1 MAPVFPLRLPPQR
14 RSARG
19 RNALLALA
27 VLVIALSALAAPPP
41 GAAYSCSAGEGR
53 VPSNLVYDCR
63 GPVKAPKK
71 KSRNAKAEEAGR
83 IGATPLILLLLALGG
98 TLALP
103 IGFDR
108 MSRREGYEPDQFL
121 R

>member
-1 MAPVFPLRLPPQR
+1 MAPVFPSRLPPLR
-14 RSARG
+14 RRAPG
-19 RNALLALA
+19 KALLALT
-27 VLVIALSALAAPPP
+27 VLVVALSALAAAPP
-41 GAAYSCSAGEGR
+41 GSAYSCAAGRAR
-53 VPSNLVYDCR
+53 VPQNRLDDCR

-71 KSRNAKAEEAGR
+71 RSRTAQAEEAGR

-108 MSRREGYEPDQFL
+108 MSRRDGYESDQFL

>member
-1 MAPVFPLRLPPQR
+1 MTPLDPSRLPPLR
-14 RSARG
+14 RWAPG
-19 RNALLALA
+19 KALLALT
-27 VLVIALSALAAPPP
+27 VLVIALTALASPPN
-41 GAAYSCSAGEGR
+41 GAAYSCSAGDGR
-53 VPSNLVYDCR
+53 TPQNRVYDCR
-63 GPVKAPKK
+63 GPVKPAKK
-71 KSRNAKAEEAGR
+71 ERMTKAKEAGR

-108 MSRREGYEPDQFL
+108 MSRKDGFGPDDFL

>member
-1 MAPVFPLRLPPQR
+1 MAPVSSLRLPPLR
-14 RSARG
+14 RRAHG
-19 RNALLALA
+19 TALLALTA
-27 VLVIALSALAAPPP
+27 FVIALSALAAPPP

-53 VPSNLVYDCR
+53 TPQNRVDDCR
-63 GPVKAPKK
+63 GPVKAPKRK
-71 KSRNAKAEEAGR
+71 ERMTQAKEAGR
-83 IGATPLILLLLALGG
+83 VGATPLILLLLALGG

-108 MSRREGYEPDQFL
+108 MARRDGYDPHDFL

>member
-1 MAPVFPLRLPPQR
+1 MAPVFPSRLPPLR
-14 RSARG
+14 RRAPG
-19 RNALLALA
+19 KALLALT
-27 VLVIALSALAAPPP
+27 VLVIALSALAAPPS
-41 GAAYSCSAGEGR
+41 GVAYSCATGEGR
-53 VPSNLVYDCR
+53 APRNRLDDCR
-63 GPVKAPKK
+63 GPIKEPK
-71 KSRNAKAEEAGR
+71 KSRTAKAEEAGR

-108 MSRREGYEPDQFL
+108 MSRREGYERDQFL

>member
-1 MAPVFPLRLPPQR
+1 MAPVSPLRLPPLR
-14 RSARG
+14 RRAPG
-19 RNALLALA
+19 KALLALT

-41 GAAYSCSAGEGR
+41 GAAYSCAAGEGR
-53 VPSNLVYDCR
+53 TPTALFYDCR
-63 GPVKAPKK
+63 RPVKVPK
-71 KSRNAKAEEAGR
+71 KSRRAKAEEAGR
-83 IGATPLILLLLALGG
+83 IGVTPLILLLVALGG

>member
-1 MAPVFPLRLPPQR
+1 MAPVTPLRLPPLR
-14 RSARG
+14 RRALG
-19 RNALLALA
+19 KALLALT
-27 VLVIALSALAAPPP
+27 VLVIALSALAAPPS

-53 VPSNLVYDCR
+53 VPPNVVYDCR
-63 GPVKAPKK
+63 KPVKAPE
-71 KSRNAKAEEAGR
+71 KSRRATAEEAGR
-83 IGATPLILLLLALGG
+83 IGATSLILLLLALGG

>member
-1 MAPVFPLRLPPQR
+1 MAPVFSLRLPPLR
-14 RSARG
+14 RSAR
-19 RNALLALA
+19 RVKALFALT
-27 VLVIALSALAAPPP
+27 VLVIALLALAAPPP
-41 GAAYSCSAGEGR
+41 GAAYSCTAGEGR
-53 VPSNLVYDCR
+53 PAKNRVYDCR
-63 GPVKAPKK
+63 GPVKPPK
-71 KSRNAKAEEAGR
+71 KSRRAKAEEAGR

-108 MSRREGYEPDQFL
+108 MSRREGYEHDQFL

>member
-1 MAPVFPLRLPPQR
+1 MAPVTPLRLPPLR
-14 RSARG
+14 RPARG
-19 RNALLALA
+19 VNALFALT
-27 VLVIALSALAAPPP
+27 VLVIALLALAAPPP

-53 VPSNLVYDCR
+53 TPKDRVDDCR
-63 GPVKAPKK
+63 APVKPPN
-71 KSRNAKAEEAGR
+71 KSRRAKAEEAGR

>member
-1 MAPVFPLRLPPQR
+1 MASVFFLRLPPLR
-14 RSARG
+14 RRAHG
-19 RNALLALA
+19 KALVALA
-27 VLVIALSALAAPPP
+27 VFVIALSALAAPPP

-53 VPSNLVYDCR
+53 TPASLVYDCR
-63 GPVKAPKK
+63 GPVKTPKK
-71 KSRNAKAEEAGR
+71 EHTTEAKEAGR
-83 IGATPLILLLLALGG
+83 IGVTPLILLLLALGG

-108 MSRREGYEPDQFL
+108 MSRRDGYGPDGFL

>member
-1 MAPVFPLRLPPQR
+1 MAPVFFLRLPPLR
-14 RSARG
+14 RRAHG
-19 RNALLALA
+19 KALVALT
-27 VLVIALSALAAPPP
+27 VFVIALSALAAPPP

-53 VPSNLVYDCR
+53 TPANRSYDCR

-71 KSRNAKAEEAGR
+71 KKRDSKAEEAGR

-108 MSRREGYEPDQFL
+108 MSRRDGYRPDGFL

>member
-1 MAPVFPLRLPPQR
+1 MAPVFPLRLPPLR
-14 RSARG
+14 RRAPG
-19 RNALLALA
+19 KALLALT
-27 VLVIALSALAAPPP
+27 VLVIALLALAAPPP
-41 GAAYSCSAGEGR
+41 GAAYSCTAGEGR
-53 VPSNLVYDCR
+53 TPTTLFYDCR

-71 KSRNAKAEEAGR
+71 NRNAKAEEAGR
-83 IGATPLILLLLALGG
+83 IGVTPLILLLLALGG

>member
-1 MAPVFPLRLPPQR
+1 MAPVSPLRLPPHR
-14 RSARG
+14 RPARG
-19 RNALLALA
+19 RNALVAVV

-41 GAAYSCSAGEGR
+41 GAAYPCSAGEGR
-53 VPSNLVYDCR
+53 VPSNLVHDCR
-63 GPVKAPKK
+63 RPVKAPKK
-71 KSRNAKAEEAGR
+71 SRTAKAEEAGR

-108 MSRREGYEPDQFL
+108 ISRREGYEPDQFL

>member
-1 MAPVFPLRLPPQR
+1 MAPVSLLRSPPLRR
-14 RSARG
+14 R
-19 RNALLALA
+19 ALGKALVA
-27 VLVIALSALAAPPP
+27 LIAFVIALSALAAPPP

-53 VPSNLVYDCR
+53 NSANRVDDCR
-63 GPVKAPKK
+63 RPVREPKE
-71 KSRNAKAEEAGR
+71 SRRMKAEKQGR
-83 IGATPLILLLLALGG
+83 MGVTPLILLVLALVG

-108 MSRREGYEPDQFL
+108 MTRKEEHEPDRLL

>member
-1 MAPVFPLRLPPQR
+1 MAPVYLLRSPPLRRP
-14 RSARG
+14 AHG
-19 RNALLALA
+19 KALLALT
-27 VLVIALSALAAPPP
+27 VLVVALSALAAPPP
-41 GAAYSCSAGEGR
+41 GAAYSCAAGEGR
-53 VPSNLVYDCR
+53 TPQSRIDDCR
-63 GPVKAPKK
+63 APVKTPKK
-71 KSRNAKAEEAGR
+71 ERMTKAKEAGR

-108 MSRREGYEPDQFL
+108 MARRDGFDPLDFL

>member
-1 MAPVFPLRLPPQR
+1 MPPVFSLRLPPLR
-14 RSARG
+14 RRAPG
-19 RNALLALA
+19 KTLLALT
-27 VLVIALSALAAPPP
+27 VLVVALLALAAPPP

-53 VPSNLVYDCR
+53 MLANRVDDCR
-63 GPVKAPKK
+63 APVKAPRKK
-71 KSRNAKAEEAGR
+71 KGTTEAKEAGR
-83 IGATPLILLLLALGG
+83 VGATPLILLLLALGG

-108 MSRREGYEPDQFL
+108 MSRREGYKPDGFL

>member
-1 MAPVFPLRLPPQR
+1 MAPVSPLRLPPLR

-19 RNALLALA
+19 GIV
-27 VLVIALSALAAPPP
+27 VLVITVFALLALAAPPP
-41 GAAYSCSAGEGR
+41 GAAYSCAAGEGR
-53 VPSNLVYDCR
+53 TPANRIDDCR

-71 KSRNAKAEEAGR
+71 KRTTQAEDAGR
-83 IGATPLILLLLALGG
+83 VGATPLILLLLALGG

-108 MSRREGYEPDQFL
+108 VSRRDGYRPDGFL

>member
-1 MAPVFPLRLPPQR
+1 MPPVFSLRLPPLR
-14 RSARG
+14 RRAPG
-19 RNALLALA
+19 KTLLALMVLVALLALA
-27 VLVIALSALAAPPP
+27 APPR

-53 VPSNLVYDCR
+53 MLANRVDDCR
-63 GPVKAPKK
+63 APVKAPRKK
-71 KSRNAKAEEAGR
+71 KGTTEAKEAGR
-83 IGATPLILLLLALGG
+83 VGATPLILLLLALGG

-108 MSRREGYEPDQFL
+108 MSRREGYKPDGFL

>member
-1 MAPVFPLRLPPQR
+1 MASVFPSRLPPLR
-14 RSARG
+14 RRAPG
-19 RNALLALA
+19 KALLALT
-27 VLVIALSALAAPPP
+27 VLVIALSALAAPPL
-41 GAAYSCSAGEGR
+41 GAAYSCTAGEGR
-53 VPSNLVYDCR
+53 VPQSRVDDCR
-63 GPVKAPKK
+63 APVHAPKK
-71 KSRNAKAEEAGR
+71 RSRTATAEEAGR

-108 MSRREGYEPDQFL
+108 MARRDGDETNQFL

>member
-1 MAPVFPLRLPPQR
+1 MAPVFPSRLPPLR
-14 RSARG
+14 RRAPG
-19 RNALLALA
+19 KALLALT
-27 VLVIALSALAAPPP
+27 VLAIALSALAAPPQ
-41 GAAYSCSAGEGR
+41 GAAYSCTAGEGR
-53 VPSNLVYDCR
+53 VPQNRVDDCR
-63 GPVKAPKK
+63 APVEAPKK

-103 IGFDR
+103 IGSDR
-108 MSRREGYEPDQFL
+108 MARRDGYESDQFL

>member
-1 MAPVFPLRLPPQR
+1 MASVFPLRLPPLR
-14 RSARG
+14 RRAVG
-19 RNALLALA
+19 KVLLVFTVLVVALL
-27 VLVIALSALAAPPP
+27 ALAAPPP

-53 VPSNLVYDCR
+53 TPRNRVYDCR
-63 GPVKAPKK
+63 GPVKDPKR
-71 KSRNAKAEEAGR
+71 SRTAQAEEAGR

-98 TLALP
+98 TLAVP

-108 MSRREGYEPDQFL
+108 VSRRDGYDADQFL

>member
-1 MAPVFPLRLPPQR
+1 MSPVFTLRSPPLR

-19 RNALLALA
+19 AKALFALT

-71 KSRNAKAEEAGR
+71 GRNAKAEEAGR

-108 MSRREGYEPDQFL
+108 MSRREGYEPD
-121 R
+121 